1 MKDILKQTPG
11 LDALTMKGLRVCCY
25 YVAIYLLLSLANR
38 SHACHFPDYVQ
49 SNVTAESLGRDWR
62 GKISEQNK
70 ETSLK

>member
-1 MKDILKQTPG
+1 MCNSA
-11 LDALTMKGLRVCCY
+11 LDAPTMEGLGISRY
-25 YVAIYLLLSLANR
+25 YVAIYLLLSLA
-38 SHACHFPDYVQ
+38 STSLACHFPDYVQ